1 MVTEKSAEIYG
12 TLLRFACK
20 DTTFFYI
27 SLVSYLVM
35 STFAVNYLKK
45 GCFSFAIVR
54 KLCLAM
60 GTRTGHIN
68 IELFS

>member
-1 MVTEKSAEIYG
+1 MVTEKSADIYG

-45 GCFSFAIVR
+45 RVFFLRNVSENCG
-54 KLCLAM
+54 
-60 GTRTGHIN
+60 
-68 IELFS
+68 